1 ENILL
6 GKKTL
11 AFQQSGKGVRIEC
24 SDNTAY
30 HGDILVGADG
40 AYSAVRQ
47 QLYRDLKVDKKLP
60 LSDDVGLPFSCICL
74 VGQTIPLNPDEFPA
88 LRTNVCDFNSVLGS
102 ESKCTYL
109 DKDTYKDNDTFR
121 TSEWSQEYAD
131 ALCREVR
138 VFKVP
143 GLRNGKPMTLGDYV
157 DNTPREYTSKVTLE
171 EIVFHTWF
179 DGRTVLLGDAC
190 HKINPAG
197 CMGATLAIHDAV
209 TLANWIST
217 LEFAT
222 VDNLE
227 RMFKKYRAERH
238 PVAKEAFKSSQMFMR
253 NLGKN
258 LLSVCVR
265 ETMKRLPPW
274 LWKRIVYKMICHRSQ
289 VSFLPP
295 VEDSAKVKAQYQRS
309 LHKTRAILEE
319 QARAQQEGYI

>member
-1 ENILL
+1 MKFFDEELKPL
-6 GKKTL
+6 YS
-11 AFQQSGKGVRIEC
+11 FQQSGKGVRIEC

-109 DKDTYKDNDTFR
+109 DKDTYRDNDTFR

-157 DNTPREYTSKVTLE
+157 DKTPREYTSKVTLE
-171 EIVFHTWF
+171 EIVFDTWF

-197 CMGATLAIHDAV
+197 CMGVTLAIHDAV

-222 VDNLE
+222 VDSLE
-227 RMFKKYRAERH
+227 RVFKK
-238 PVAKEAFKSSQMFMR
+238 
-253 NLGKN
+253 
-258 LLSVCVR
+258 

-319 QARAQQEGYI
+319 QARVQQEGYI